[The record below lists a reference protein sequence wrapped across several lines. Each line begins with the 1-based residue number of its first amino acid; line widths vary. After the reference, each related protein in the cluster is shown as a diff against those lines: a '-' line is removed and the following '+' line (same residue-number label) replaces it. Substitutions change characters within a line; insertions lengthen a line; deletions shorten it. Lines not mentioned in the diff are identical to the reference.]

1 MNFYETA
8 TLLEALKQV
17 KAPTNFLA
25 DRYFPTD
32 GNTDVFKSNKVLV
45 EYRDG
50 DQTVAPF
57 IAPRVN
63 GVTLERLGNTMHEY
77 IPPTVGMKR
86 TLTIDDLKLRGFGEA
101 LYGDKTPEEREG
113 ILVTE
118 DMAELRDTLRRRHEV
133 MASEIL
139 FNNKLTIK
147 EFGDDGKP
155 SGAEKVMQ
163 FYEGG
168 SNPAIYTPSSN
179 WTTTEESGKQIIA
192 DITAMVKMLTTRGI
206 SATEVVMA
214 SNVADVF
221 LANPYIQK
229 LLDNR
234 RMKMGEVKPIE
245 LPDGAA
251 RIARL
256 NIRGRMIDFLTY
268 DEEYYDAESKKM
280 KPYIPEGYIVLL
292 APGCGHTVYGGITQM
307 EDDNQFHTYAGEEVP
322 KLLVDRTHDTK
333 MISVR
338 SAPLLLPHYKAPW
351 VSAHVING

>member
-1 MNFYETA
+1 
-8 TLLEALKQV
+8 
-17 KAPTNFLA
+17 
-25 DRYFPTD
+25 
-32 GNTDVFKSNKVLV
+32 
-45 EYRDG
+45 
-50 DQTVAPF
+50 
-57 IAPRVN
+57 
-63 GVTLERLGNTMHEY
+63 MHEY

-234 RMKMGEVKPIE
+234 RMEMGEVKPIE